1 MGAVGLRKLGSVPA
15 KWQILLTQIGET
27 LPSMCAV
34 NTDLADFFPSWIR
47 DDIWHHWIL
56 PRDRFS
62 ISPSPATFLLDARQK
77 IMRFSIDRFSI
88 KPFASGFLHVPLFLV
103 HFSLRVKLIL
113 LLDGLITINFDVA
126 KAEKD
131 RSPVRDLITEIRPGD
146 NHRSQN
152 IPRMIANYRY
162 GECIVPDP
170 DRRRR
175 VSTTSLISS

>member
-1 MGAVGLRKLGSVPA
+1 MRGKYGSCRFLSIVDSRRHLAPLDFA
-15 KWQILLTQIGET
+15 KRPIL
-27 LPSMCAV
+27 
-34 NTDLADFFPSWIR
+34 
-47 DDIWHHWIL
+47 H
-56 PRDRFS
+56 FS
-62 ISPSPATFLLDARQK
+62 ITGH
-77 IMRFSIDRFSI
+77 FSLRREAKNYEIFHRFSI

-103 HFSLRVKLIL
+103 HSSVVKLIL

-175 VSTTSLISS
+175 VSTTSLISP